1 MSVAAA
7 VGTVLVLHVTLEHKM
22 RVLDQHCAD
31 VGRDPAAI
39 QRSAVA
45 LLFLSDDAAFVEGM
59 RGRDIGRPKI
69 VGNADE
75 VAEIVRAYHSAGVD
89 ELIVPDFTLGAMPQK
104 LATLDR
110 FIEEVAGP
118 LR

>member
-1 MSVAAA
+1 MQ
-7 VGTVLVLHVTLEHKM
+7 VGHSDAQPAPIINAERRKQAI
-22 RVLDQHCAD
+22 LDGYCKEI
-31 VGRDPAAI
+31 GRPPRAI

-45 LLFLSDDAAFVEGM
+45 LLFLTDDRALVERM
-59 RGRDIGRPKI
+59 RSRPPGRPTI

-75 VAEIVRAYHSAGVD
+75 VREIVRAYRETGVD
-89 ELIVPDFTLGAMPQK
+89 ELIVPDFTLGAREQK

-110 FIEEVAGP
+110 FMREVATP